1 MFICK
6 SPLDKLISAFDDFK
20 SSSKK
25 YLQSRYK
32 AFESLEI
39 WSRRNNNIAIEDV
52 AVRLEQLFSRLN
64 DEFTTDKLNSISSVS
79 NMFTRF
85 KQFDSNL
92 IKFQKYKHSLV
103 LREQKYLKKIR
114 ECPAH
119 KNIRDYEVKYEKTK
133 RQRELADLK
142 LFELSTEIDSTKSIL
157 FKKSMLSL
165 NETLQRQNEAE
176 RVLLVAMKELLG
188 QIPDVSGEE
197 VDDLGAIIY
206 ENKAACAE
214 ICMEA
219 KKRLI
224 TLSVSRLA
232 AEAVGR
238 ELVTTNEE
246 DESTPNLTSFRSLAS
261 PLKPP
266 RVCRQSS
273 TSIAPSAPPQT
284 VTSVHVERRS
294 VASLY
299 PRLDLIA
306 EDESVIETTEV
317 KTSPPTPPPPTY
329 SDSESQYGTMRNC
342 DSSFTH
348 VSSS

>member
-1 MFICK
+1 MVQI
-6 SPLDKLISAFDDFK
+6 
-20 SSSKK
+20 
-25 YLQSRYK
+25 
-32 AFESLEI
+32 
-39 WSRRNNNIAIEDV
+39 
-52 AVRLEQLFSRLN
+52 
-64 DEFTTDKLNSISSVS
+64 
-79 NMFTRF
+79 
-85 KQFDSNL
+85 L
-92 IKFQKYKHSLV
+92 IK
-103 LREQKYLKKIR
+103 
-114 ECPAH
+114 
-119 KNIRDYEVKYEKTK
+119 
-133 RQRELADLK
+133 
-142 LFELSTEIDSTKSIL
+142 
-157 FKKSMLSL
+157 ML
-165 NETLQRQNEAE
+165 NK
-176 RVLLVAMKELLG
+176 KELLG

-232 AEAVGR
+232 VETVGR
-238 ELVTTNEE
+238 ELVTTSEE

-348 VSSS
+348 VSS